1 MGEKIVNEA
10 RRPTTTK
17 RIEVNS
23 FARDFLLRSIF
34 VYCCFSTQR
43 AELACL
49 LILYF
54 YWARQNGMEKSGK
67 HEDNN
72 SVLLHMKLLKFLRL
86 IIFAEG
92 VRAKLKADAG
102 W

>member
-1 MGEKIVNEA
+1 
-10 RRPTTTK
+10 
-17 RIEVNS
+17 
-23 FARDFLLRSIF
+23 
-34 VYCCFSTQR
+34 
-43 AELACL
+43 
-49 LILYF
+49 
-54 YWARQNGMEKSGK
+54 MEKSGK

-86 IIFAEG
+86 IIFAEV